1 MGGVVHPYGA
11 YFAKK
16 QDQEQ
21 RACDGQM
28 VETKNGERAER
39 RMQPAVRPALRSHDG
54 VLVDA
59 SASPHTQQEQAEKD
73 ERSFPLSPSR
83 LHPSSGKCCVWNA
96 GKLPIYEGSA
106 SW

>member
-11 YFAKK
+11 YFAKT

-21 RACDGQM
+21 RACDRQM
-28 VETKNGERAER
+28 VETKNGGRAVR
-39 RMQPAVRPALRSHDG
+39 CMQPAVHPALRSHDG
-54 VLVDA
+54 VLVEA
-59 SASPHTQQEQAEKD
+59 SAPPHTQQQQAKKD

-83 LHPSSGKCCVWNA
+83 LNRGSGKCCVWNA

-106 SW
+106 